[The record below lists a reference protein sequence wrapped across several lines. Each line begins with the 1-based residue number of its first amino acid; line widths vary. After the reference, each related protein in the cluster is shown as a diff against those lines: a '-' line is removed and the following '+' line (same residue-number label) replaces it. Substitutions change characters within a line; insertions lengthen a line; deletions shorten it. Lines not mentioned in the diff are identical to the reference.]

1 MGGQI
6 SSSGSGENFNTTRS
20 FSSSSRNSS
29 GGLLTSPGL
38 SSIGSSGRK
47 SRHWRTPSSCSN
59 SASPPQISSSS
70 SFSSAGCTPYLSE
83 QQQNKQQFI
92 RHPSLSKSSIRSS
105 ISKGRQKTN
114 SLTQWKALPS
124 PSPFAD
130 NYANVNSFIGAG
142 SKSNRLPSSMLGHNH
157 KSQHGSNSARSGL
170 GSNGKSINGPSTF
183 VSRWGGSFTRALPGL
198 KGGGGGGNV
207 NNFVEGRHLM
217 AKSLIKEQTTQQ
229 RRRHLPSSKNRKEL
243 IENSSKIEDN
253 NNNNIYV
260 NNNENY
266 ENDDVYKDLSTLTIS
281 NNYSSNNFKNTQE
294 EKNLSEKEVH
304 WRRRK
309 ILENN
314 SNSKDFSLKSSLK
327 RSGSKLFNGLLR
339 SLIGEDENEEEEK
352 EEELEKK
359 KNWEKEDEEE
369 EEGFNDN
376 FKNRLYLDDNNNKT
390 TILNNLPHKHKTAT
404 ISTSSL
410 RASLYQAKKR
420 MLPKCTSSAA
430 NRLPNKNGNVEIFLN
445 KRGDGELV
453 SSMLLSMATCPSV
466 DSSISNRR
474 PFSAPTDAYT
484 STNVKKS
491 KDLWLSADWSGG
503 NEKTKFLDNLS
514 PLRQRRKIIQANS
527 GELIKAI
534 GYFICQH
541 CCWYG
546 LHEQFE
552 PAHLGTWLRSVD
564 RALILQ
570 GWQDVAFINPANLV
584 FLFMLI
590 RDAFLQGFLIKC
602 EKKIIF

>member
-20 FSSSSRNSS
+20 
-29 GGLLTSPGL
+29 
-38 SSIGSSGRK
+38 
-47 SRHWRTPSSCSN
+47 
-59 SASPPQISSSS
+59 
-70 SFSSAGCTPYLSE
+70 
-83 QQQNKQQFI
+83 
-92 RHPSLSKSSIRSS
+92 
-105 ISKGRQKTN
+105 RQKTN

-170 GSNGKSINGPSTF
+170 GSNVKSINGPSTF

-198 KGGGGGGNV
+198 KGGGGNV

-217 AKSLIKEQTTQQ
+217 AKSLIKEQTQQ
-229 RRRHLPSSKNRKEL
+229 RRRHLPSN
-243 IENSSKIEDN
+243 
-253 NNNNIYV
+253 
-260 NNNENY
+260 
-266 ENDDVYKDLSTLTIS
+266 LSTLTIS
-281 NNYSSNNFKNTQE
+281 NNNSSNNFENIQKE
-294 EKNLSEKEVH
+294 VEKENH
-304 WRRRK
+304 
-309 ILENN
+309 
-314 SNSKDFSLKSSLK
+314 
-327 RSGSKLFNGLLR
+327 
-339 SLIGEDENEEEEK
+339 
-352 EEELEKK
+352 
-359 KNWEKEDEEE
+359 
-369 EEGFNDN
+369 
-376 FKNRLYLDDNNNKT
+376 LYLDDNNNKT
-390 TILNNLPHKHKTAT
+390 TILNNLPHKQKTAAT

-420 MLPKCTSSAA
+420 MLPKCASSAA
-430 NRLPNKNGNVEIFLN
+430 SKLPNKNGNVEIFLN

-453 SSMLLSMATCPSV
+453 SSMLLSMATACPSV

-503 NEKTKFLDNLS
+503 NDKTKFLDNLS

-552 PAHLGTWLRSVD
+552 PAHLGTW
-564 RALILQ
+564 
-570 GWQDVAFINPANLV
+570 
-584 FLFMLI
+584 
-590 RDAFLQGFLIKC
+590 
-602 EKKIIF
+602 